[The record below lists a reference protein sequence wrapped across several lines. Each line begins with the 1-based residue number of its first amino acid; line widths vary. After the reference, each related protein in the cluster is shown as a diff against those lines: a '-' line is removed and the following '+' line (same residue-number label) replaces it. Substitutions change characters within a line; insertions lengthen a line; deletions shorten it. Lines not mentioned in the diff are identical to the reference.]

1 MLWLLSDGN
10 RNQARKTP
18 PCLSNRKTPPCLSG
32 GDDYL
37 MPWESDNI
45 HRGEV

>member
-1 MLWLLSDGN
+1 MLWLLSDG
-10 RNQARKTP
+10 
-18 PCLSNRKTPPCLSG
+18 NRKTPPCLSG

>member
-10 RNQARKTP
+10 RNQA
-18 PCLSNRKTPPCLSG
+18 PPCLSG